1 MYSWILLEFEAYLV
15 LNRPQHFE
23 RSAGRI
29 VGVKSIPVQAD
40 WPTLRTRQEVCIQS
54 QALYHLPSVRA
65 WLEIIFYFIKS
76 IVGIWIN
83 IV

>member
-29 VGVKSIPVQAD
+29 VGVKSIAVQAD
-40 WPTLRTRQEVCIQS
+40 LAYLSHEASLLFR
-54 QALYHLPSVRA
+54 AKFLYQLPPVRE
-65 WLEIIFYFIKS
+65 LIIFCFINS
-76 IVGIWIN
+76 IVGIIIN

>member
-29 VGVKSIPVQAD
+29 VGVKSIAVQAD
-40 WPTLRTRQEVCIQS
+40 LAYFTHEAGS
-54 QALYHLPSVRA
+54 LYSEPNFYITYPRYVR
-65 WLEIIFYFIKS
+65 
-76 IVGIWIN
+76 
-83 IV
+83 